1 MSTFVET
8 LNQLEEKQS
17 KAYSYI
23 RMFLGLALF
32 VRGIIMVSDPGAI
45 VELAS
50 NEKLHMWFAFI
61 AVAHLVGGLLMMF
74 GLFTRF
80 GALFQVPV
88 LFGAVFV
95 VHFKA
100 GLMVG
105 GQSLELSALVL
116 FLLII
121 YLIYG
126 SGTLSLD
133 RYFANRRKAGQ

>member
-50 NEKLHMWFAFI
+50 NENLHMWFAFI